1 MEIMVN
7 IAPNWLAVGLFMLS
21 ALGSAEALVFGTY
34 EPGRHDRFAS
44 GFPGTSATAS
54 TSSTFL
60 MNDYDLSGIGWS
72 IDDSRHTV
80 TMISPRHFITAGNV
94 GIPGGGTIRFLDI
107 GGTTHDYV
115 IESLE
120 SAVNDSNEPT
130 DLLVGTLTKDVASTI
145 TFYPIAD
152 FNDESDYY
160 DQSLLIQGLG
170 SRWGTG
176 TIVANPN
183 SSNDPFRT
191 SAVGG
196 EGPINATRLFN
207 FNVDTTDSSRSLDD
221 VYFEVGDSSGPTF
234 IVFDGTLA
242 LVGVHAAVDGSTSL
256 KSSVDTFVPHY
267 LDQIDEFIAPEDYS
281 ATRIGGSSPEIP
293 QINNPPSNI
302 SSSVQTVTLTCTDSV
317 DPAQSD
323 TPYFYKFTATNHTS
337 SVVYNV
343 SVVITLPSG
352 VTYKGFSDSDVAP
365 NADWSHDVDVSKG
378 EVSVSRAQISRD
390 SSHTFQ
396 ITVTPP
402 AKSTEELVLS
412 ATIDYRENANAL
424 TVSETTQVFQT
435 FSNFVSDL
443 SDTTEGGDPDNDG
456 IPSLLEYFLD
466 LDPKTFS
473 KTPDLLPASDGT
485 LTFTRRRRAGVS
497 GTFMVSNDLAGWSP
511 LAGTETSTEI
521 DYNFEKVTFTPEAPF
536 ERGDRRFLK
545 FKVEN

>member
-7 IAPNWLAVGLFMLS
+7 IAPHWLAVGLFMLS

-34 EPGRHDRFAS
+34 EPARHDRFAS
-44 GFPGTSATAS
+44 GFPETSATAS
-54 TSSTFL
+54 ESGTFL
-60 MNDYDLSGIGWS
+60 MDDYDLSGIGWS
-72 IDDSRHTV
+72 LDDSRHTV
-80 TMISPRHFITAGNV
+80 TMISPRHFITARHV
-94 GIPGGGTIRFLDI
+94 GIPLGGTIRFLDI

-130 DLLVGTLTKDVASTI
+130 DLLVGTLTKDVSSSI
-145 TFYPIAD
+145 TFYPVAD

-160 DQSLLIQGLG
+160 DQSLLLQGLG

-176 TIVANPN
+176 TIVANP
-183 SSNDPFRT
+183 STPNDPFRT

-196 EGPINATRLFN
+196 DKPINATRFFN
-207 FNVDTTDSSRSLDD
+207 FNVDTTDSSRSQDD

-234 IVFDGTLA
+234 IVFEGTLA
-242 LVGVHAAVDGSTSL
+242 LVGVHAAVDGSTTL

-281 ATRIGGSSPEIP
+281 TTRIGGSSSEIPEI
-293 QINNPPSNI
+293 NAPPSTI
-302 SSSVQTVTLTCTDSV
+302 TSPGATVTLECSDSV
-317 DPAQSD
+317 DPAQSG
-323 TPYFYKFTATNHTS
+323 TPYSYEFTATNSTS
-337 SVVYNV
+337 RIAYNV

-352 VTYKGFSDSDVAP
+352 ATYESFSDSDVHP
-365 NADWSHDVDVSKG
+365 NADWSHEVNESKG
-378 EVSVSRAQISRD
+378 EVTVSRAQISSN

-402 AKSTEELVLS
+402 AENTEELVAS
-412 ATIDYRENANAL
+412 ATISYFGNEDAL
-424 TVSETTQVFQT
+424 MVSEITQVFQT

-456 IPSLLEYFLD
+456 IPSLLEYFLG
-466 LDPKTFS
+466 LDPEAFS
-473 KTPDLLPASDGT
+473 KAPDLFPASDGT

-511 LAGTETSTEI
+511 LEGEETSTEI
-521 DYNFEKVTFTPEAPF
+521 DYNFEKVTFTPTTPF
-536 ERGDRRFLK
+536 ETGDRRFLK
-545 FKVEN
+545 LKVEN